1 MSDVVAGQADR
12 EGIII
17 RVATRADIP
26 GVVRM
31 LADDPLG
38 AQREQYA
45 DPLPKA
51 YLDAFDAMQS
61 QPGNDILV
69 AELGGAVVG
78 CLQLTLIPGL
88 SRLGMTRAQ
97 IEGVRV
103 DSQVRGRKIG
113 ELLMRDAI
121 ARSRAA
127 GAALVQLTTD
137 ISRPDAHRF
146 YEGLGFVRSH
156 AGMKLSLD

>member
-1 MSDVVAGQADR
+1 MNDAVENRADR
-12 EGIII
+12 DGVTI
-17 RVATRADIP
+17 RIATRADIP
-26 GVVRM
+26 GIVRM

-38 AQREQYA
+38 AGREQYA

-51 YLDAFDAMQS
+51 YLDAFDAMQA
-61 QPGNDILV
+61 QTGNDILV
-69 AELGGAVVG
+69 AEIGGAVVG

-103 DSQVRGRKIG
+103 DGRYRGRKIG

-121 ARSRAA
+121 TRSRDA
-127 GAALVQLTTD
+127 GAGLVQLTTD

-146 YEGLGFVRSH
+146 YEALGFVNSH
-156 AGMKLSLD
+156 AGMKLPLG

>member
-1 MSDVVAGQADR
+1 MNDATIGLEGSEDV
-12 EGIII
+12 II
-17 RVATRADIP
+17 RGAEHADIS
-26 GVVRM
+26 GIVRM

-38 AQREQYA
+38 AGREQYS
-45 DPLPKA
+45 DPLPDA
-51 YLDAFDAMQS
+51 YLDAFNKIQG
-61 QPGNDILV
+61 QGGNDILV
-69 AELGGAVVG
+69 AQVDGAVAG

-88 SRLGMTRAQ
+88 SRLGMTRAL

-103 DSQVRGRKIG
+103 DSKCRGRKIG

-127 GAALVQLTTD
+127 GAGLVQLTTD
-137 ISRPDAHRF
+137 LSRPDAHRF
-146 YEGLGFVRSH
+146 YEGLGFVHTH